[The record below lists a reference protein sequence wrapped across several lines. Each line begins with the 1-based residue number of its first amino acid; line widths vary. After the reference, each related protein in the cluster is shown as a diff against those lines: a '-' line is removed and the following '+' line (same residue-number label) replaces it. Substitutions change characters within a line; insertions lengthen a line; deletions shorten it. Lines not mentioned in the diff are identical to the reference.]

1 MNEASTPDF
10 KADIRRL
17 IAYCENQM
25 KKLSV
30 RVVMGEA
37 TEDALS
43 SFDAVV
49 AATGSHPIT
58 MKIPGYDRK
67 NVRTAADVLNGA
79 PCPGK
84 RVVIIGG
91 GSVGAETGIWLAEQG
106 KEVTI
111 VEMREEILLDEM
123 AATKIVDLGMIQ
135 KLGITLLPCLPW
147 SGLTRPA
154 SPCGIFRSP
163 STPPATRSALA
174 RFTMRSTRA
183 TPRPCRS
190 EAPAMSGKILLHWPE
205 ISVWIAG
212 VLLLVSYFIQG
223 VLETR
228 TLLLLAAFLFL
239 HFFEKFGFPG
249 GFPLVGLCAEFG
261 VRSEDPRTWFLNR
274 CNAMFRSW
282 WFAAW
287 VYGGALLF
295 PG

>member
-30 RVVMGEA
+30 RVVMGDA
-37 TEDALS
+37 TEDALP

-58 MKIPGYDRK
+58 IQVPGYDRK

-111 VEMREEILLDEM
+111 VEMREGILLDEM

-135 KLGITLLPCLPW
+135 ELGITLLPSHTLE
-147 SGLTRPA
+147 R
-154 SPCGIFRSP
+154 ID
-163 STPPATRSALA
+163 
-174 RFTMRSTRA
+174 
-183 TPRPCRS
+183 
-190 EAPAMSGKILLHWPE
+190 E
-205 ISVWIAG
+205 AG
-212 VLLLVSYFIQG
+212 VTVRDLPIPVYPAGDTKRPRRIYDAIHEG
-223 VLETR
+223 YT
-228 TLLLLAAFLFL
+228 AALQI
-239 HFFEKFGFPG
+239 
-249 GFPLVGLCAEFG
+249 
-261 VRSEDPRTWFLNR
+261 
-274 CNAMFRSW
+274 
-282 WFAAW
+282 
-287 VYGGALLF
+287 
-295 PG
+295 